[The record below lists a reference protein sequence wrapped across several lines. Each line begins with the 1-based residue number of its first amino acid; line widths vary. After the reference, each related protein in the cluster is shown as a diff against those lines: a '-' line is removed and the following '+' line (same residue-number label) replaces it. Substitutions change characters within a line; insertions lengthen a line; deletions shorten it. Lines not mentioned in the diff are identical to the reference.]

1 MFLSNRKVDAVCR
14 CLIQFLGVIKDHQD
28 VSKNVTKDC
37 FVELVRKIIVLGSA
51 AAEGATPANMI
62 IVMDGTEFSTG
73 CHPAGKWFRNKLDG
87 FQILQQL
94 THLQKLSTGLSTVGT
109 METTERS
116 PELTCYSINL
126 FLVNEDQIQGE
137 IQLAKQR
144 QHQSLSLQLNTGTEE
159 TELIIQ
165 DGDGVCVS
173 KFTVTRDTDCCRVG
187 SQSFLITV
195 GCLSALLQFRTQSE
209 FQVFNRQL
217 RRDDDPEKKQQSVF
231 DKRTEDSMALQY
243 FQFYGCL
250 SQQQNMLQDYLRTA
264 TYQKAILLN
273 EADFKDKIVLDVGS
287 GSGILSFF
295 AIQAGAKRVYAVEAS
310 PVDTFAE
317 MLVKSNRLSDRI
329 IVLSGRIEEV
339 SCPEEVDVIISEPI
353 GYMLLNERML
363 EGYLHSRKWLKPKGM
378 MFPTYSDMHLAPF
391 NDEQLYIEHYAR
403 SNFWHQTCFYGVN
416 LSGLHSSA
424 VDEFFKQPIVDTF
437 DMSILTA
444 KSVKHCVNFMEAKA
458 EDLQR
463 LEIPFVFKLLQS
475 GLIHGLAFWFDVAF
489 VGSKMTVW
497 LSTAPSEP
505 LTHWYQ
511 VRCLFQTPLFGK
523 VGQTLSGTVQFI
535 ANTRKSYDI
544 HITAVVDQSGFK
556 SGNSLD
562 LKNPFF
568 RYA

>member
-1 MFLSNRKVDAVCR
+1 MHVEILGYCDPRLVSNILLYIYC
-14 CLIQFLGVIKDHQD
+14 
-28 VSKNVTKDC
+28 
-37 FVELVRKIIVLGSA
+37 
-51 AAEGATPANMI
+51 AN
-62 IVMDGTEFSTG
+62 
-73 CHPAGKWFRNKLDG
+73 
-87 FQILQQL
+87 
-94 THLQKLSTGLSTVGT
+94 
-109 METTERS
+109 
-116 PELTCYSINL
+116 
-126 FLVNEDQIQGE
+126 
-137 IQLAKQR
+137 
-144 QHQSLSLQLNTGTEE
+144 QHTSSC
-159 TELIIQ
+159 
-165 DGDGVCVS
+165 DGVCVS

-568 RYA
+568 RLYASSPHPLQYFLGLCLNAAEVNCNGLYGPQKGSLIVTCLPSKSYSTLGYFRARKRAGKMIAKPSHLGHRLTKNGDGDHMGITGQ